1 MDSFFQ
7 DVRYGLKLLRK
18 SPGFT
23 TVAILTLA
31 LGIGA
36 NTAIFS
42 IVNSVLLRSLPF
54 RDPDRLVKVSFEN
67 PGLGLHDVPFSVP
80 ELDDLRSRS
89 GVFDDVSVVFPTS
102 TNVTGAKQPER
113 LEALVTS
120 PNYFSMLGVTPQV
133 GRLFGPQDVAL
144 GYAEATVIS
153 DGEWRRSFGADPG
166 IVGRSIRLD
175 NDLYTIVGVVPPGF
189 RHPGKTIATDV
200 EIWATTGF
208 SADLFPKPV
217 RSARF
222 LPGAIARLKPDVTV
236 QQAQAQLTTMAS
248 QLRNDF
254 PTDYPAKSQWSIRI
268 QPLQDSL
275 VGDIRPMLLVLMGT
289 VILIILIASVN
300 IANLLLARASGR
312 QREMAVRLAVGASR
326 VRMIRQMLTE
336 SLVLS
341 LIAGISGVVAAAG
354 ALGFIVRFVPSKIP
368 RLSEINVDW
377 RVLLFGLLISVITGL
392 VFGFAP
398 AIQSAKA
405 DLVSAI
411 REGAW
416 GSGYGSKTSRL
427 RGALIISEL
436 ALAVV
441 LLIGAGLLLRTFWFL
456 LREDPGFNPDKVVAA
471 SIWLPNPNDPKT
483 NPYPDIGA
491 QAVLTREIQRRV
503 GAIPGVETAALTSD
517 LPGSPPANSR
527 ALVIEDMPIESS
539 QQVMAEII
547 RISPGYFKV
556 IQSPLVRGRVFSEG
570 DEAGKEMVVIVD
582 ETTAHRYWP
591 DRDAIGR
598 RLKLGQNA
606 NLPWMTVVGIMK
618 DIKHDGLDK
627 DAIPHIYTSVYQQPG
642 SILSVVLRTD
652 LPPAQIESQIRDQIH
667 AVDPELPVFGVK
679 SMNEVLEAS
688 LAPRRFSAELVA
700 LFAALALLLASI
712 GIYGLLAYMVGQRS
726 HEIGIRMA
734 LGARRD
740 HILKLILRQGIFL
753 AGAGVSAGLVVAVAT
768 APLIATLLYGVHPID
783 PVVFLSVALIL
794 LMVSFLAS
802 FIPAYRATKVDPIV
816 ALREG

>member
-341 LIAGISGVVAAAG
+341 LIAGIAGVVAAAG